1 MLQADD
7 DNELNMMVTE
17 DDILMDSAQQQQQN
31 EQQPH
36 TVEMFKLD
44 LPADTQTADDQLN
57 YNSEIISINEFE
69 SRVEDFVPETDKIRV
84 EEQ

>member
-1 MLQADD
+1 
-7 DNELNMMVTE
+7 MMVTE
-17 DDILMDSAQQQQQN
+17 DDILMDSSAQQQ
-31 EQQPH
+31 EQVK

-44 LPADTQTADDQLN
+44 LPAITQTADDQLN

-69 SRVEDFVPETDKIRV
+69 SRVEEDNAVVEVNDKIRV

>member
-17 DDILMDSAQQQQQN
+17 DDILMDSAQQQQN

-69 SRVEDFVPETDKIRV
+69 SRVEDYVPETDKIRV